1 MSNRLG
7 KGIEALIRT
16 RDLNKDEY
24 LDGFIKIDKIKINAD
39 QPRKY
44 FDEKSLNE
52 LVQSIKEKGILQPI
66 TLKSIDNGEFELIAG
81 ERRFRAAKILNL
93 ETVPAYVI
101 KVDSE
106 AEKLELALIENVQR
120 NDLNVIEE
128 AEAYSILKERYN
140 LTHEQ
145 IAQKIG
151 KSRVEITRTME
162 LIKLPDN
169 IKQLLVENAN
179 NSEFPFS
186 RGHARTILA
195 LKDSIKIQ
203 SLFNR
208 ILKEKLSVR
217 KTEELVKKIN
227 GSLKSGK
234 KISTQVKSAIDD
246 ERLLSGLL
254 NAKIEISNRKNNSGH
269 IKIIFKSKED
279 REKIIQ
285 IIKSIKKWNKN
296 LCNKFDLVPK
306 FIHSISYEK
315 QTL

>member
-227 GSLKSGK
+227 GTLKSGK
-234 KISTQVKSAIDD
+234 KISIQVKSAIDD

-254 NAKIEISNRKNNSGH
+254 NAKIEISNRKNNST
-269 IKIIFKSKED
+269 
-279 REKIIQ
+279 
-285 IIKSIKKWNKN
+285 NN
-296 LCNKFDLVPK
+296 
-306 FIHSISYEK
+306 
-315 QTL
+315 

>member
-285 IIKSIKKWNKN
+285 IIKSIKK
-296 LCNKFDLVPK
+296 
-306 FIHSISYEK
+306 
-315 QTL
+315 

>member
-151 KSRVEITRTME
+151 KSRVEVTRTME

-227 GSLKSGK
+227 GTLKSGK

-285 IIKSIKKWNKN
+285 IIKSIKK
-296 LCNKFDLVPK
+296 
-306 FIHSISYEK
+306 
-315 QTL
+315 

>member
-151 KSRVEITRTME
+151 KSRVEVTRTME

-227 GSLKSGK
+227 GTLKSGK

-269 IKIIFKSKED
+269 IKIIFRSKED

-285 IIKSIKKWNKN
+285 IIKSIKK
-296 LCNKFDLVPK
+296 
-306 FIHSISYEK
+306 
-315 QTL
+315 